1 MIPGIEFKEMEFN
14 KATSHCCGGGGGVR
28 SAYPEESKKIAATR
42 VDEALA
48 VGAKTIITACPF
60 CVSNLIFGSEDKD
73 VKVIDLMEIVD
84 ELL

>member
-1 MIPGIEFKEMEFN
+1 M
-14 KATSHCCGGGGGVR
+14 
-28 SAYPEESKKIAATR
+28 
-42 VDEALA
+42 A